1 MTPATRAL
9 AAALVLFGTACVPR
23 RPEPPTPEPVSTV
36 IYVSNRGYAD
46 VAVYLADGNTPRRLG
61 TVVGLGRARLHIP
74 NQMAALGVRLLVR
87 VRDSREWHATDAVLP
102 GAGGV
107 LALTVNP
114 LLAASELS
122 ILAYGALEPEGAGA
136 SSRAFAP
143 GRTLR
148 P

>member
-61 TVVGLGRARLHIP
+61 TVVGLGRARLRIP